1 MNALQNESSLY
12 LQQHKHNPVNWLPWS
27 TAAFEL
33 AEKEDKLIVI
43 SVGYSACHWCHVME
57 HESFENDEVAHLM
70 NKHFICIKVD
80 REERPDVDEVYM
92 AAVQLMTQQGGWPL
106 NCFTLPNGEPIF
118 GGTYFPKDRWIHTL
132 NSLQHAYTNDRDKV
146 LEYAAELSQGV
157 QRVQLISD
165 SITIPEW
172 NVELL
177 HELVL
182 RWSKRFDNFEGGTN
196 VPPKF
201 MLPNNYEFLMAYGQV
216 YKNLS
221 VQQHVNLT
229 LEKMMHGG
237 IYDQVN
243 GGFSRYSVDV
253 LWKVPHFEKMLY
265 DNGQMLSLYAQAM
278 KQSAGSEMSAQYK
291 RIISETVYF
300 LEHEMLAE
308 NGAFYSAIDADSE
321 GEEGKYYVYSK
332 AELNTL
338 TSNTQQEKILNAIF
352 HIDQKGL
359 WEHGN
364 YILMR
369 KNVDHQTAQELELSM
384 EEFYAELSKI
394 RENLREIRENRVRPG
409 TDTKCLTSWN
419 AITIKGL
426 CDAYD
431 ATGEMHFLDLAK
443 RCGHWLIDNQ
453 LQVDSSLWRVYYQDA
468 GSKIDGFLEDCAHSI
483 AGFLALFQST
493 NEAYY
498 LELAESLTNY
508 TKAHFQ
514 CELTQ
519 LFFTTKDNAE
529 LIARK
534 MEYNDNVIPS
544 SNSTMAHNLATLG
557 VLTSNVSFTK
567 QAHQML
573 ANICEGMEHFGS
585 GYSSWAL
592 LWLRFEQ
599 GETCFKIRGNKEG
612 CDSIHHKFRK
622 DYFPQ
627 LIGSSVQ
634 LDETNEV
641 FLELC
646 RFNKCQLPTTDY
658 SIIARELS

>member
-33 AEKEDKLIVI
+33 AEKEDKLVLI

-132 NSLQHAYTNDRDKV
+132 NSLQHVYTNDRDKV

-165 SITIPEW
+165 TITIPEW
-172 NVELL
+172 NMELL

-201 MLPNNYEFLMAYGQV
+201 MLPNNYEFLLAYGQV
-216 YKNLS
+216 YKDAL
-221 VQQHVNLT
+221 VQKHVDLT

-265 DNGQMLSLYAQAM
+265 DNGQMLSLYAQAV
-278 KQSAGSEMSAQYK
+278 KQSAGSAVSAQYK
-291 RIISETVYF
+291 RILTETVYF
-300 LEHEMLAE
+300 LEHEMLAK
-308 NGAFYSAIDADSE
+308 NGAFYSAIDADSD

-338 TSNTQQEKILNAIF
+338 MSNTQQEKIVHAIF

-369 KNVDHQTAQELELSM
+369 KNVDHYTAQELELSM

-431 ATGEMHFLDLAK
+431 ATGEIHFLDLAK
-443 RCGHWLIDNQ
+443 RCGHWLIQNQ
-453 LQVDSSLWRVYYQDA
+453 LQSDGSLWRVYYQDG
-468 GSKIDGFLEDCAHSI
+468 GSKIDGFLEDYAHSI
-483 AGFLALFQST
+483 AGFLALFQCT
-493 NEAYY
+493 NETYY
-498 LELAESLTNY
+498 LQLAEALTNY
-508 TKAHFQ
+508 TKANFQ
-514 CELTQ
+514 CEITQ
-519 LFFTTKDNAE
+519 LFFTTKDNGE

-544 SNSTMAHNLATLG
+544 SNSTMAHNLIKLG
-557 VLTSNVSFTK
+557 LLTSNTAFVD
-567 QAHQML
+567 QAQQML
-573 ANICEGMEHFGS
+573 ANICDGMEHFGS
-585 GYSSWAL
+585 GYSAWAM
-592 LWLRFEQ
+592 LWLQLER
-599 GETCFKIRGNKEG
+599 GATSLKIKSNLENSKRT
-612 CDSIHHKFRK
+612 HKNLRTE
-622 DYFPQ
+622 YLPQ
-627 LIGSSVQ
+627 LICSAI
-634 LDETNEV
+634 LIDESEDTI
-641 FLELC
+641 FELC
-646 RFNKCQLPTTDY
+646 KNNSCQLPTHDY
-658 SIIARELS
+658 STILSELT